1 MLESRHRLIWVS
13 LMAVVAVVAQAFAQ
27 GGATGAI
34 TGTVQDASGAFIA
47 NAEVQITNQD
57 TKVLE
62 RTVRTDASGSFTTP
76 LLPVATYT
84 VSVKSS
90 GFADARFSN
99 IVVRV
104 TETTRLIAKLTPSAV
119 QQKIEVQAL
128 VQAVDTTD
136 ATTGQAIEPSTIRSL
151 PLATHNFQQLL
162 TLSTGAQSELNAA
175 AQLGRGVVHIEVNG
189 QREDNNNYSIEG
201 ISASDYNVAELT
213 TTPLPNPDVV
223 QEFKVQTSLCGPS
236 QGPNAVGNIISI
248 LR

>member
-1 MLESRHRLIWVS
+1 MLSLIVAGRFSAPFLNNQSLISMLSGRENTMPRPLHRFIWIS
-13 LMAVVAVVAQAFAQ
+13 FTALAVISQAFAQ

-47 NAEVQITNQD
+47 NADVQITNQD
-57 TKVLE
+57 TRVLE

-76 LLPVATYT
+76 LLPVGTYT
-84 VSVKSS
+84 VRVNSS
-90 GFADARFSN
+90 GFADASFSN

-128 VQAVDTTD
+128 VQAIDTTD

-151 PLATHNFQQLL
+151 PLATQNFQQLL

-175 AQLGRGVVHIEVNG
+175 AQLGRGVVHIEV
-189 QREDNNNYSIEG
+189 
-201 ISASDYNVAELT
+201 
-213 TTPLPNPDVV
+213 
-223 QEFKVQTSLCGPS
+223 
-236 QGPNAVGNIISI
+236 
-248 LR
+248 